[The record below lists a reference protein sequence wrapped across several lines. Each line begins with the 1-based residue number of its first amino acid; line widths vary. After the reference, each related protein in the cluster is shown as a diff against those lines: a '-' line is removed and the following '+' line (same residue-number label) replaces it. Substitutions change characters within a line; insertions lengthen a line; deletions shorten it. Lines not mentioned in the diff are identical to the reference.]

1 MGLDV
6 HQIYASNDSLHPP
19 RHLLFLL
26 HCCVLPS
33 LSLSLHPQPQLP
45 GHPSPISSLLC
56 FISAFPFLPLLAYPL
71 KKKVKMAE
79 EQ

>member
-33 LSLSLHPQPQLP
+33 LSLSLSTPPTAAP
-45 GHPSPISSLLC
+45 WTP
-56 FISAFPFLPLLAYPL
+56 FPHFLPPLLHLCLPFSSSFSL
-71 KKKVKMAE
+71 PP
-79 EQ
+79 